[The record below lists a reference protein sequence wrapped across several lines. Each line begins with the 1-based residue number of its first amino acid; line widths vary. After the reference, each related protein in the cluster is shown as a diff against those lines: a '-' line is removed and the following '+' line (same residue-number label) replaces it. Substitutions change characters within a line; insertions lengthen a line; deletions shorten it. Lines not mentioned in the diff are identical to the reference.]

1 MRGLRSRRVHA
12 TEKSHGQFDSLTLT
26 GARRGATN
34 RGIGPLVVSL
44 LPHCGP
50 HNASEAAALP
60 GRAGCIAA
68 EGSSGNTPSTPGGEN
83 FVFSPPHLIYPLDSC
98 R

>member
-1 MRGLRSRRVHA
+1 MTRRNDPRTRGIA
-12 TEKSHGQFDSLTLT
+12 IWPADTADSLTLT
-26 GARRGATN
+26 GARRGVTN
-34 RGIGPLVVSL
+34 RGRGPLVVSL

-83 FVFSPPHLIYPLDSC
+83 FAFSPPYYLFLFDS
-98 R
+98 